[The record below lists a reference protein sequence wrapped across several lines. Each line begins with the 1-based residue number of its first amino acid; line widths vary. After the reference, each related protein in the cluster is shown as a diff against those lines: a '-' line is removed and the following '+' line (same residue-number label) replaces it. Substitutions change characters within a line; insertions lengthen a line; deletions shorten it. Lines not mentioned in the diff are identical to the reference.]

1 MLDLGAPI
9 VITMDG
15 IPAPKERARK
25 GARGQFYTPSKTRK
39 RENDLGWLA
48 KGAMRGRPIITGP
61 VSVTILAVFPVPAS
75 WSRAKQAGALL
86 GATHHT
92 ARPDADNVWKLATD
106 AMNKIVFKDDA
117 QACEVRVFKRYGEKP
132 SLTIEVKEI

>member
-1 MLDLGAPI
+1 MVERSAPI
-9 VITMDG
+9 VIAMDG

-25 GARGQFYTPSKTRK
+25 GSRGHFYTPSKTRK

-48 KGAMRGRPIITGP
+48 NTAMRGRQIITGP

-75 WSRAKQAGALL
+75 WSRAKRAGALL
-86 GATHHT
+86 GAIHHT
-92 ARPDADNVWKLATD
+92 SKPDADNVWKLATD
-106 AMNKIVFKDDA
+106 ALNRIVFKDDA
-117 QACEVRVFKRYGEKP
+117 QACETRVFKRYGEKP